1 MKQPSEKDI
10 KALRK
15 KYYTWIAEAQ
25 AKCITDFQGVRNYVF
40 SQLSDLKNG
49 DKELYRAL
57 EAYIITEYNRM
68 FLGLKTDITNAYNQ
82 AGIVETEFVE
92 KTATTRLSFEPVMVA
107 VLPQTRPFEITNR
120 ILKEKSLLKRCTKMA
135 NQITAAIAD
144 SFENGSSIYAV
155 QQKIDV
161 IMGFRNK
168 YGQITPKAKDL
179 IIQGKFSHRNGHIY
193 DTYRIARTE
202 TMRMA
207 SIRTFEIF
215 EGVEREDKRLK
226 LYSTIDGRERW
237 QSALMNGQISD
248 KHGRFKYPDG
258 KYYRLGEQ
266 PKQWA
271 INDRETTAVV
281 FLDNAETAEEL
292 KAQETPEVKDFK
304 EFYENTKA
312 VATALRNSVPVDK
325 ISTNYLKDNITA
337 DLRKHYVVA
346 GQLNDTVKNL
356 LGSETNELR
365 LSFDNFVKNQ
375 AKHPEITYEMYKNIP
390 NYVNKPLE
398 KFKVDN
404 QIISFFKEDDKI
416 YQIVYKTTKN
426 KAENYMQSFRVSDYD
441 NILNQRKKA
450 KKQ

>member
-92 KTATTRLSFEPVMVA
+92 KTAGTRLNFEPALVA

-135 NQITAAIAD
+135 NQVTQAIAD
-144 SFENGSSIYAV
+144 SFANGSSIQAV
-155 QQKIDV
+155 QKKIDI

-168 YGQITPKAKDL
+168 DGRINEKAKAL
-179 IIQGKFSHRNGHIY
+179 IAQGKFSHRNGHIY
-193 DTYRIARTE
+193 ETYRIARTE

-207 SIRTFEIF
+207 HIRQYEIF
-215 EGVEREDKRLK
+215 EGIERDDKRLK
-226 LYSTIDGRERW
+226 LYAVLDSRTRW
-237 QSALMNGQISD
+237 QSAAMHGQISD
-248 KHGRFKYPDG
+248 KRGRFKYPDG
-258 KYYRLGEQ
+258 VYYRLGEQ
-266 PKQWA
+266 PKQWV

-281 FLDNAETAEEL
+281 FLDNAETADEL
-292 KAQETPEVKDFK
+292 KAQEKANSINIDLKQNNILPKLDNNALDILKSPNKDVLLKINIIKRNK
-304 EFYENTKA
+304 ERHPDLTESDNNIILGSLYKYNQI
-312 VATALRNSVPVDK
+312 LQDK
-325 ISTNYLKDNITA
+325 KKTNYFHFIQRFGEIN
-337 DLRKHYVVA
+337 YVVLLDNT
-346 GQLNDTVKNL
+346 QTKNNFEVVHYHKINNKNL
-356 LGSETNELR
+356 
-365 LSFDNFVKNQ
+365 
-375 AKHPEITYEMYKNIP
+375 
-390 NYVNKPLE
+390 E
-398 KFKVDN
+398 KLIN
-404 QIISFFKEDDKI
+404 
-416 YQIVYKTTKN
+416 KN
-426 KAENYMQSFRVSDYD
+426 K
-441 NILNQRKKA
+441 
-450 KKQ
+450 